1 MLDDVGN
8 QRITIVL
15 TQSGRRG
22 HAGHTTLTARRTLS
36 IHTPAMPPSVRL
48 PIEFRTLPAFG
59 THQKSDHSSNGS
71 KGAVK
76 GQLAHPIPLLSHRS
90 TAKRLLRF
98 VLLDLSKLN
107 WHKVSIDE
115 APRRLAL
122 AQKTGLEAA
131 QARAARLSS
140 ARIGSR
146 PRQAGLCAG
155 WLSVGYLA
163 ALAALCW
170 PPASSLPT
178 PGTASHISFQLL
190 HSSGACEP

>member
-1 MLDDVGN
+1 MSDDVGN
-8 QRITIVL
+8 PRITLVL
-15 TQSGRRG
+15 TQSGHRG

-36 IHTPAMPPSVRL
+36 IHAPAMPPSARL
-48 PIEFRTLPAFG
+48 PIEFRPLSLHLGHTK
-59 THQKSDHSSNGS
+59 KSDHSSNGS
-71 KGAVK
+71 KSAVK

-146 PRQAGLCAG
+146 PRQAGLYAG
-155 WLSVGYLA
+155 WLSAGYLA

-178 PGTASHISFQLL
+178 PGTASHIFLSTPSFFWGL
-190 HSSGACEP
+190 